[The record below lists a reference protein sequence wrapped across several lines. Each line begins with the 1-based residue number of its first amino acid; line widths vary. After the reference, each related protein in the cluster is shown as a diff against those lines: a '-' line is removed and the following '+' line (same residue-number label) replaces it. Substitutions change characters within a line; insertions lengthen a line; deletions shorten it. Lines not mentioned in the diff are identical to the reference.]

1 MFRSFGF
8 AAIAIA
14 VLFAPSVLAQDI
26 DGAVEHPMM
35 AERYPGQ
42 EIRWQRIE
50 NFMPY
55 KVPLGPITGY
65 RTIGELIETEG
76 MVTRTFYVY
85 EGTDRT
91 YAEIWKNYSDAFKAA
106 GFTILAEGMPQGR
119 AGRNEFG
126 GRNWMEA
133 HILAN
138 PWDDRGAPVD
148 LLVSGTPTQG
158 ESGAIVATRERA
170 AGTVYVALIIEQH
183 SDDTVAML
191 ADIVEVG
198 EAETG
203 LVSID
208 PEAIGNGITE
218 YGRVV
223 LDGIV
228 FDFDSATLLPES
240 GEALTAMST
249 YLAANPDMKF
259 YVVGHTDHLGSFD
272 YNRTLSAQRAQ
283 AVVDALVSR
292 FGVAAGR
299 LEAHG
304 VGPLTPV
311 FSNETDADRDRNRR
325 VELVER

>member
-1 MFRSFGF
+1 MKGRIMLHV
-8 AAIAIA
+8 IATLLA
-14 VLFAPSVLAQDI
+14 QPSLAQDI

-42 EIRWQRIE
+42 EIRWQRID
-50 NFMPY
+50 NFRPY

-65 RTIGELIETEG
+65 RTIGNTTDTAG
-76 MVTRTFYVY
+76 MVIRTFYVY

-91 YAEIWKNYSDAFKAA
+91 YAEIWQNYSEAFKGA
-106 GFTILAEGMPQGR
+106 GFTILAEGLPQGA
-119 AGRNEFG
+119 AGRNEIG

-148 LLVSGTPTQG
+148 LLVSGTSTQG
-158 ESGAIVATRERA
+158 ESGAVVAMRERA

-183 SDDTVAML
+183 SSDTVAML

-198 EAETG
+198 DAETG
-203 LVSID
+203 LVAID
-208 PEAIGNGITE
+208 PEAIANGITE

-228 FDFDSATLLPES
+228 FEFDSATLLPES
-240 GEALTAMST
+240 DEALAAMAS
-249 YLAANPDMKF
+249 YLSAHPEMDF
-259 YVVGHTDHLGSFD
+259 YVVGHTDHVGSFS
-272 YNRTLSAQRAQ
+272 YNQMLSAQRAE
-283 AVVDALVSR
+283 AVVAALVER
-292 FGVAAGR
+292 FGVAARR
-299 LEAHG
+299 LEANG
-304 VGPLTPV
+304 VGPLSPV
-311 FSNETDADRDRNRR
+311 FSNETDAGRDRNRR